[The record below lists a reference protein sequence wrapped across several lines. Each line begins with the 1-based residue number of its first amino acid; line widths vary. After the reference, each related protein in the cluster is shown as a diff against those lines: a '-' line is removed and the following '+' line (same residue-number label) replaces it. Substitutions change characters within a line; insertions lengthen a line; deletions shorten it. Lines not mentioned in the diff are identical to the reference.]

1 MLLLKNSNFINEAKE
16 SYKSIQDSYRYLAN
30 YSSEHKDI
38 ITAGDWLLD
47 NIYLIQKAFN
57 ISVEGL
63 SKKYLKSI
71 LGKDD
76 HKNVIEYS
84 REYINEFSTRQNRE
98 RNEEESIVKFLKDKD
113 EKKYISIGELWAFPM
128 VISFQIIINLKS
140 IVEKICTITKDSY
153 EGREKVQSI
162 INHKEKDEISDE
174 LLEDWQE
181 KSSSY
186 VNAALDYIKNNII
199 STSDVY
205 EKLKSQTNIEL
216 DSVIIEEK
224 NEEADLTR
232 NISDYI
238 SLLRFLNNIDWKKV
252 FDKSSRVENI
262 LMQDPCGVYS
272 KMDYRSKDYYR
283 KAIERLSR
291 KYNIE
296 EYKIVEN
303 ALKLSSVSSS
313 TGDNNYKTHIGYYIV
328 DKGLT
333 RLKTDFD
340 IKDKGMNEK
349 TKEVLFICSNILL
362 TVIISL
368 IIAFTAGFESIVQ
381 ILLLLIPCSEI
392 SNGIIN
398 WSISKLKEPE
408 FVPKMNL
415 EEGVAD
421 ECRTVVVVPV
431 IVDCAKKLK
440 KYVDNIETYY
450 ISNKDKNV
458 FFAVLCDFADSKNE
472 HEKSDDEI
480 CSYGISLVKNLN
492 EKYGFKNDKFF
503 FLCRKRIFNVAD
515 NLYMGWERKRGKLVE
530 FMELLRGKNDTS
542 YNVFSG
548 DIEKIKSSKY
558 IITLDADTVL
568 PMGTAAKVI
577 GAMSHPL
584 NKAYIDKE
592 NKVIRGYGI
601 MQPRVSIS
609 VESMNKTYFSKIF
622 SMDGGLDIYTTAAS
636 DTYEDLFSEGSFTG
650 KGIIDIDT
658 FMTVIKDE
666 IPENLVLSH
675 DLLEGLYARCALLS
689 DVELIDSYPSHYDS
703 NTARLE
709 RWVRGDWQIISWMIN
724 SRISILGKWKI
735 FDNLRRSLIAPTI
748 IIGIFANLLFWKN
761 TTLWTT
767 AFILQ
772 AFLIVLFTVTDFV
785 VTPMKNKKI
794 QIRNFEQVLLILSF
808 LPNQCVLMIK
818 AISKTLYRMI
828 ISKKH
833 LLEWTT
839 AENAEKK
846 SGNTLLHYVKKQWVS
861 SVIGFLFIY
870 LNFKINFTFGLSNI
884 PIGILWVLNPYICYS
899 ISKERR
905 KISFNF
911 SSEDNAILHEIARRT
926 WCYYDNFVND
936 ENNYLAPD
944 NYQEEPNNG
953 IAYRT
958 SPTNIG
964 LSLLSAVSAYDIGY
978 INVIELINHVSHIIN
993 STRKLEKYKGL
1004 LFNWYDTR
1012 SMVPLYPRYVS
1023 SVDCGNFIGYIMVLK
1038 KSLEDAVKNP
1048 VFRIKEASSLTDIIK
1063 LAGSE
1068 IDDDS
1073 YYEEEINN
1081 LNNNEITV
1089 EYFREILKG
1098 IIKKA
1103 QLIVEKDSE
1112 KEMFYHKQLIKESCL
1127 KLELISSYDDSIMN
1141 KPLLNSEDTYVEVI
1155 KKYNKCLKDI
1165 EKILN
1170 ETDLRI
1176 LYDKERKL
1184 FYIGI
1189 NVENGE
1195 KSEGYYDFLASESR
1209 ITSFLAIIRG
1219 DVDYTHWFKLSRAKG
1234 KIFGS
1239 KVLSSWSGTM
1249 FEYFMPSLI
1258 MKSYE
1263 DTLLDNT
1270 YKSVVNAQIKYAEK
1284 HNVPWGISES
1294 AYYLFDSAYNYQY
1307 KAFGVPGL
1315 GLKRGL
1321 EDELVVSPYS
1331 TVISMEYD
1339 IRRGIDNLKRLMRRG
1354 LLGKYGFFD
1363 AIDFTKGRM
1372 VRNKQSMII
1381 KNYMVHHNGMVM
1393 MALDNIINNDV
1404 FKKRFHSISEV
1415 KAYEILLKE
1424 KDIHNYVYDRES
1436 VPMDL
1441 GLHYVEEKLIKR
1453 EVLRKNEV
1461 NLLSNGSYTVMTT
1474 GFGSGVSKKD
1484 SMTVNR
1490 WREDPSI
1497 QKGGIFIYI
1506 KNLNSNEFWSC
1517 SYEPCKIKGDSQEVS
1532 FSEDMSCYKRTV
1544 GNIETSEKIIV
1555 SSEDDGEIRRITVKN
1570 NSSSI
1575 RTIEV
1580 TSYMEVTLAPYKT
1593 DYLHPAF
1600 SNLFIATEYDEE
1612 SSTILAMRRPRAKGQ
1627 NKPYVAQSV
1636 FIEGKQTGSI
1646 SYETDREK
1654 FVGRDRN
1661 LKYPRAMDNDS
1672 SLQNSIG
1679 TVLDP
1684 ILSMRVRLEIKPHEE
1699 SSVSYIIM
1707 TANSRKDAVLLS
1719 NKYKNADVIRNAF
1732 MESRK
1737 SAKDFL
1743 KEEGIKSETANIY
1756 CSLADNIIYGN
1767 RLEKNK
1773 VNISSYKGN
1782 IRNLWSFGI
1791 SGDLPIMLLVIS
1803 SIKDTDVLRSVIT
1816 MHRYWNKKGLNC
1828 DFVIYDD
1835 EESSYDMNLKNS
1847 IVDTVNSTPSR
1858 DMWNKP
1864 SGIYVVTKSAG
1875 SDSLTFL
1882 KAMAKFII
1890 CDKSVFN
1897 INQTVDKNEND
1908 ELCVFDLKN
1917 NNLYTDSIFNKDE
1930 LDIFN
1935 GYGGFRKNTGSYVI
1949 ILNNKNVTPAP
1960 WINVLSN
1967 ENFGCIVTESGGGY
1981 TWAYNS
1987 REFKLT
1993 PWTNDWIIDGSDE
2006 ALYLRDD
2013 DRGEIFSIMSKPIRD
2028 DGEYVI
2034 EHCFGYT
2041 EYSHR
2046 YNNINGK
2053 VRVFVPHDEK
2063 MKVLIVN
2070 LQNLGES
2077 TAHISLSYYA
2087 QIVMGTAYEENNN
2100 FIYTDINKENGYIF
2114 ASNIATPFW
2123 NDEKMYLSILNG
2135 DNKSFTGDRM
2145 EFIGDEGDI
2154 AYPKAMKFK
2163 NLNGKS
2169 GFNDPCLSEM
2179 CSVEIESGEEKQLF
2193 IILGIENS
2201 IEEIN
2206 SKLLR
2211 YKNSDINKILDKT
2224 TDWWDKFLH
2233 KIQIKTPEKSMD
2245 YMINGWLMY
2254 QTAACRYYGRSAFYQ
2269 SGGAF
2274 GFRDQLQDSLA
2285 LSILD
2290 ENITRKQIL
2299 LSCSRQYEEG
2309 DVQHWYHPVINSG
2322 IRTRFSDDLL
2332 WLPYVLSKYIF
2343 RSGDYDILD
2352 EKVCYIK
2359 DTLLSEGE
2367 DERYTE
2373 NYNPSYEDT
2382 VYNHALKAIKKSLKF
2397 GDHNIPLMGCGD
2409 WNDGMN
2415 TVGNKGKGESVWL
2428 GWFLIDILRDFKVL
2442 AQYKRDDETVKL
2454 MENSRNFIIENIEKN
2469 AWDGGW
2475 YRRAYFDDG
2484 IPLGSR
2490 DNDECTIDSLSQSWS
2505 VISEGGRKART
2516 EEAMNSLANNLVR
2529 EDIGIIRLLAPSF
2542 KNSSLEPGYIKGY
2555 LEGVREN
2562 GGQYTHA
2569 AVWVILAQTKMGNG
2583 DTAEKYYRMIN
2594 PISHSATRILA
2605 NKYKVE
2611 PYVICADV
2619 YNNDQ
2624 HEGRGGWS
2632 WYTGASGWFYK
2643 VGIENILG
2651 YKKINGEG
2659 FSIKPCIPSSW
2670 DEYYIK
2676 VNEKSCIY
2684 NIHVVRGKEAKI
2696 ILDDEEIQGD
2706 IINFKKGE
2714 HNLTFMI
2721 KKQNTGH
2728 N

>member
-1 MLLLKNSNFINEAKE
+1 MKNSNFINEAEE

-57 ISVEGL
+57 VSNEGL
-63 SKKYLKSI
+63 SQKYLRNI
-71 LGKDD
+71 IGRDD
-76 HKNVIEYS
+76 YKNVIEYS
-84 REYINEFSTRQNRE
+84 REYIEGFSARE
-98 RNEEESIVKFLKDKD
+98 NKNRNEEEAIVSFLKSKD
-113 EKKYISIGELWAFPM
+113 EKQYIPIGNLWAFPL
-128 VISFQIIINLKS
+128 VISFQIIIDLRN
-140 IVEKICTITKDSY
+140 IVEKISSITKDSY
-153 EGREKVQSI
+153 EGRQKVQSI
-162 INHKEKDEISDE
+162 IDNSEKEDIAHK
-174 LLEDWQE
+174 LMEDWQG
-181 KSSSY
+181 KSSAY
-186 VNAALDYIKNNII
+186 VNAAVSYIKNNII

-205 EKLKSQTNIEL
+205 RILKAQKIIDL
-216 DSVIIEEK
+216 DSIIITEK
-224 NEEADLTR
+224 NEEADLTAK
-232 NISDYI
+232 ISDYI
-238 SLLRFLNNIDWKKV
+238 SLIRFLNNIDWKKV

-272 KMDYRSKDYYR
+272 RMDYRSKDYYR
-283 KAIERLSR
+283 KSIERLSR

-296 EYKIVEN
+296 EYKIAED
-303 ALKLSSVSSS
+303 ALKLSTVSCS
-313 TGDNNYKTHIGYYIV
+313 TGDNDYKTHIGYYIV
-328 DKGLT
+328 DDGLA
-333 RLKTDFD
+333 RLKTDFE
-340 IKDKGMNEK
+340 IKNKGMSEK
-349 TKEVLFICSNILL
+349 LKEALFICFNIVM
-362 TVIISL
+362 TFAISM
-368 IIAFTAGFESIVQ
+368 IVAFTAGFESIVQ
-381 ILLLLIPCSEI
+381 VLLLLIPCSEI

-398 WSISKLKEPE
+398 WSISKLKEPA
-408 FVPKMNL
+408 FVPKMKL
-415 EEGVAD
+415 DAAIDD
-421 ECRTVVVVPV
+421 EDRTVVVVPV
-431 IVDCAKKLK
+431 IVDCAEKLR

-450 ISNKDKNV
+450 ISNNDKNV
-458 FFAVLCDFADSKNE
+458 FFAVLCDFADSKNK

-480 CSYGISLVKNLN
+480 CSYGIKLVKNLN

-503 FLCRKRIFNVAD
+503 FLCRERRLNEAD
-515 NLYMGWERKRGKLVE
+515 NIYMGWERKRGKLVE
-530 FMELLRGKNDTS
+530 FMELLRGKDDTS
-542 YNVFSG
+542 YNVLSG
-548 DIEKIKSSKY
+548 DIEDFRSSKY

-568 PMGTAAKVI
+568 PIGTAAKLI

-584 NKAYIDKE
+584 NKAYIDKD

-601 MQPRVSIS
+601 MQPRISIS

-658 FMTVIKDE
+658 FMTVIKYE

-675 DLLEGLYARCALLS
+675 DLLEGLYSRCALLS
-689 DVELIDSYPSHYDS
+689 DVEFIDSYPSHYDS

-709 RWVRGDWQIISWMIN
+709 RWVRGDWQIISWMIS
-724 SRISILGKWKI
+724 SRISVLGKWKI
-735 FDNLRRSLIAPTI
+735 FDNIRRSLIAPSI
-748 IIGIFANLLFWKN
+748 IIGIFANLLFWQN
-761 TTLWTT
+761 TALWTT

-785 VTPMKNKKI
+785 VTPMKSKKI
-794 QIRNFEQVLLILSF
+794 QIRSFEQVLLILSF

-818 AISKTLYRMI
+818 AISRTLYRMI
-828 ISKKH
+828 FSRKN
-833 LLEWTT
+833 LLQWTT
-839 AENAEKK
+839 AENAEKN
-846 SGNTLLHYVKKQWVS
+846 SGKTLLHYVKNQWIAS
-861 SVIGFLFIY
+861 IIGIVFIY
-870 LNFKINFTFGLSNI
+870 LNFSIDFTFGLTNI
-884 PIGILWVLNPYICYS
+884 PIGVLWVLNPYICYS

-905 KISFNF
+905 KISFNY
-911 SSEDNAILHEIARRT
+911 SSDDNEMLHEIARRT
-926 WCYYDNFVND
+926 WCYYDNFVN
-936 ENNYLAPD
+936 EESNYLAPD

-953 IAYRT
+953 VAYRT

-964 LSLLSAVSAYDIGY
+964 LSLLSTVSAYDIGY
-978 INVIELINHVSHIIN
+978 INIVELINHVSDIIG
-993 STRKLEKYKGL
+993 SVRKLEKYKGF

-1012 SMVPLYPRYVS
+1012 SRMPLYPRYVS
-1023 SVDCGNFIGYIMVLK
+1023 SVDCGNFIGYVMVLK
-1038 KSLEDAVKNP
+1038 KSLEEAVKNH
-1048 VFRIKEASSLTDIIK
+1048 VFRIKEASSLIDIIK
-1063 LAGSE
+1063 LAQSE

-1073 YYEEEINN
+1073 YYSNDISCLRNDN
-1081 LNNNEITV
+1081 ITAQI
-1089 EYFREILKG
+1089 FADILKNL
-1098 IIKKA
+1098 IKKA
-1103 QLIVEKDSE
+1103 QFIVEKDSE
-1112 KEMFYHKQLIKESCL
+1112 QEMFYHKQLIKECSL
-1127 KLELISSYDDSIMN
+1127 KLELISCCADEETNKQRLKLDDKYDDVIN
-1141 KPLLNSEDTYVEVI
+1141 KYSRCLEDI
-1155 KKYNKCLKDI
+1155 NQ
-1165 EKILN
+1165 ILD
-1170 ETDLRI
+1170 ETDLSI
-1176 LYDKERKL
+1176 LYDKEREL
-1184 FYIGI
+1184 FHIGI

-1219 DVDYTHWFKLSRAKG
+1219 EVDYRHWFRLSRAKG
-1234 KIFGS
+1234 KIFGN

-1263 DTLLDNT
+1263 DTLFDNT
-1270 YKSVVNAQIKYAEK
+1270 YKNVVSTQIKYAEK

-1331 TVISMEYD
+1331 TIISMEYD
-1339 IRRGIDNLKRLMRRG
+1339 IKSGVDNLRKLIKKG
-1354 LLGKYGFFD
+1354 LLGRYGFFD
-1363 AIDFTKGRM
+1363 AIDFTESRIS
-1372 VRNKQSMII
+1372 RNKDSMII

-1404 FKKRFHSISEV
+1404 FKKRFHSISAV

-1441 GLHYVEEKLIKR
+1441 GLHYVEEKLVKR
-1453 EVLRKNEV
+1453 EILRKNEV

-1474 GFGSGVSKKD
+1474 GFGGGISKKD
-1484 SMTVNR
+1484 SMTINR

-1497 QKGGIFIYI
+1497 QKGGIFIYV

-1517 SYEPCKIKGDSQEVS
+1517 SYEPCRIKGDSQEIS
-1532 FSEDMSCYKRTV
+1532 FREDMSCYKRTV
-1544 GNIETSEKIIV
+1544 GNIETTEKIIV
-1555 SSEDDGEIRRITVKN
+1555 SSEDDGEIRRITIKN
-1570 NSSSI
+1570 NSSSV
-1575 RTIEV
+1575 RTVEV
-1580 TSYMEVTLAPYKT
+1580 TSYMEVTLAPYKA

-1627 NKPYVAQSV
+1627 SKPYVAESV
-1636 FIEGKQTGSI
+1636 FVEGKQTGSI

-1654 FVGRDRN
+1654 FIGRDRN
-1661 LKYPRAMDNDS
+1661 LKSPRAMDNDS
-1672 SLQNSIG
+1672 PLQNSIG

-1684 ILSMRVRLEIKPHEE
+1684 ILSMRVRVEIEPHSEA
-1699 SSVSYIIM
+1699 SVNYIIM
-1707 TANSRKDAVLLS
+1707 TAASRNDAVLLS
-1719 NKYKNADVIRNAF
+1719 NKYKNADVIRNTF
-1732 MESRK
+1732 MESK
-1737 SAKDFL
+1737 KYAKYFL
-1743 KEEGIKSETANIY
+1743 KEEGLKSEAANIY

-1767 RLEKNK
+1767 RGEKNSID
-1773 VNISSYKGN
+1773 ISSLKGN
-1782 IRNLWSFGI
+1782 IRTLWSYGI
-1791 SGDLPIMLLVIS
+1791 SGDLPIMLLVMS
-1803 SIKDTDVLRSVIT
+1803 SIKDSDVLRSVIT
-1816 MHRYWNKKGLNC
+1816 MHMYWNKKGLKC

-1835 EESSYDMNLKNS
+1835 EEASYDMSLQNS

-1875 SDSLTFL
+1875 ADSLSFL
-1882 KAMAKFII
+1882 KVMAKFII
-1890 CDKSVFN
+1890 CDKSV
-1897 INQTVDKNEND
+1897 INKKQPVEKTEKD
-1908 ELCVFDLKN
+1908 EEDVFSLKN
-1917 NNLYTDSIFNKDE
+1917 NNLYTESIFNTDE

-1935 GYGGFRKNTGSYVI
+1935 GYGGFIKDTGSYVI

-1981 TWAYNS
+1981 SWAYNS

-2006 ALYLRDD
+2006 VLYLRDND
-2013 DRGEIFSIMSKPIRD
+2013 SSEIFSIMSKPIRD
-2028 DGEYVI
+2028 DGEYII
-2034 EHCFGYT
+2034 EHGFGYT
-2041 EYSHR
+2041 EYTHR
-2046 YNNINGK
+2046 YNNINGRVK
-2053 VRVFVPHDEK
+2053 VFVPHDEK

-2070 LQNLGES
+2070 LQNLGEK

-2087 QIVMGTAYEENNN
+2087 QVVMGTAYEENNN
-2100 FIYTDINKENGYIF
+2100 FIYTDIDEENGYIC

-2123 NDEKMYLSILNG
+2123 NGEKMYLSILNG
-2135 DNKSFTGDRM
+2135 EKSSFTGDRM
-2145 EFIGDEGDI
+2145 EYIGDEGDI
-2154 AYPKAMKFK
+2154 SYPKAMKFK
-2163 NLNGKS
+2163 RLSGKS

-2179 CSVEIESGEEKQLF
+2179 CSVEIKSGEEKQLF
-2193 IILGIENS
+2193 IVLGIES
-2201 IEEIN
+2201 SREEIN
-2206 SKLLR
+2206 SKLLY
-2211 YKNSDINKILDKT
+2211 YKNAGFNEKLAET

-2290 ENITRKQIL
+2290 EEITRKQIL

-2359 DTLLSEGE
+2359 DAVLSEGE

-2382 VYNHALKAIKKSLKF
+2382 VYNHALKAIKKALKY
-2397 GDHNIPLMGCGD
+2397 GEHNIPLMGCGD

-2415 TVGNKGKGESVWL
+2415 TVGNRGKGESVWL

-2442 AQYKRDDETVKL
+2442 AGYKNDDETAEL
-2454 MENSRNFIIENIEKN
+2454 MESSRNFIIENIEKN

-2484 IPLGSR
+2484 TPLGSR

-2505 VISEGGRKART
+2505 VISEGGKKTRT

-2542 KNSSLEPGYIKGY
+2542 NDSSLEPGYIKGY

-2594 PISHSATRILA
+2594 PISHSETIILA
-2605 NKYKVE
+2605 NNYKVE

-2651 YKKINGEG
+2651 YKKKNGCG

-2684 NIHVVRGKEAKI
+2684 NIHVVRGDEEKV
-2696 ILDDEEIQGD
+2696 ILDDEEIQSD
-2706 IINFKKGE
+2706 VINFEKGE